1 LVTTRRK
8 RCPYELGA
16 AGTAWWKWAW
26 KTPQAEGWDDGA
38 LYTVARRAQLEDER
52 AAIEIADEDDLIA
65 TLLEGAEPEAIRRVQ
80 YALQRLSASATG
92 SATLSREM
100 REIEK
105 QLGLGPKAAKE
116 LGVKPKSPAQ
126 PTKNP
131 VNEIA
136 DRRAARQKR
145 ASRAAGSPRS

>member
-1 LVTTRRK
+1 VTTRRK

-26 KTPQAEGWDDGA
+26 KTPQAEGWDDGS

-52 AAIEIADEDDLIA
+52 AAIEVADEDDLIA

-100 REIEK
+100 RELEK
-105 QLGLGPKAAKE
+105 QLGLGPRAAKE
-116 LGVKPKSPAQ
+116 LGVGKSPPKQ
-126 PTKNP
+126 PQKNRLD
-131 VNEIA
+131 EIA
-136 DRRAARQKR
+136 DRRKARAAR
-145 ASRAAGSPRS
+145 ASGAASPPRS